1 MFEMGKRKNSQSNR
15 VKANHSRMRA
25 LTEGIRMR
33 RLESICARMTEEHS
47 EPLEKYGLF
56 FPSLLVWQHSEFS
69 HTCICMNGMKK
80 HNSGGTCSA
89 AG

>member
-56 FPSLLVWQHSEFS
+56 SIPSLPFWHHSELKLS
-69 HTCICMNGMKK
+69 RT
-80 HNSGGTCSA
+80 SA
-89 AG
+89 